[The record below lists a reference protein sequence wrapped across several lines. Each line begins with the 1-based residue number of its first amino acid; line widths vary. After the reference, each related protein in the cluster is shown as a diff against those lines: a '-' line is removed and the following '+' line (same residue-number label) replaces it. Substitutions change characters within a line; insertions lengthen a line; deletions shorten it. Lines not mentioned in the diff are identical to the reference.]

1 MQEYTLAQNRWY
13 GDEPVTIS
21 LPDDWD
27 VQFLASQGDERSALT
42 AEQIRERFRHPV
54 GSKTIRELAENAEQ
68 VVIVFDDLT
77 RGTPVQPIAEA
88 VLEELHAAGIPKNH
102 IRFICGTG
110 LHGAHSRNDFARKLG
125 ERIIREYE
133 VFNHNP
139 YDNCAEVGFTPNGI
153 RVSLNREFL

>member
-54 GSKTIRELAENAEQ
+54 GSKTIRELAENASSSY
-68 VVIVFDDLT
+68 LT
-77 RGTPVQPIAEA
+77 T
-88 VLEELHAAGIPKNH
+88 
-102 IRFICGTG
+102 
-110 LHGAHSRNDFARKLG
+110 
-125 ERIIREYE
+125 
-133 VFNHNP
+133 
-139 YDNCAEVGFTPNGI
+139 
-153 RVSLNREFL
+153 

>member
-13 GDEPVTIS
+13 GDEPTTIS

-27 VQFLASQGDERSALT
+27 VQFLSSRGDERSALS

-54 GSKTIRELAENAEQ
+54 GSRTIRELAENAEQ

-125 ERIIREYE
+125 ERIIREYA

-139 YDNCAEVGFTPNGI
+139 YDNCAEVGFTPYI
-153 RVSLNREFL
+153 PSARRTAS